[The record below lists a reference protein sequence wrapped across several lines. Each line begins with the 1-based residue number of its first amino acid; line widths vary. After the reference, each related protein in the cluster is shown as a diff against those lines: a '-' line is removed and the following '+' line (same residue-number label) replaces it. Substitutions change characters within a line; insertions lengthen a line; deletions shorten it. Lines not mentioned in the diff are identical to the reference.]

1 MTVTAMSPTPTAL
14 EKLGQH
20 MMEAAEHELRMELA
34 PLIKEQLLCVHPNE
48 TWLTEEADFDIGT
61 KGKRPWRMDLFYQHL
76 RRKTQ
81 ILMDNGKP
89 VGGRYSLDGENRKP

>member
-1 MTVTAMSPTPTAL
+1 
-14 EKLGQH
+14 
-20 MMEAAEHELRMELA
+20 MELA
-34 PLIKEQLLCVHPNE
+34 SLIKEQLLCVHPNE

-89 VGGRYSLDGENRKP
+89 VGGRYSLDGENRKPWKGTPAAPQLPQLNPTPFRLK